1 MDMRKILNCRKA
13 KEINPIHVDWLHGED
28 IFFIEQKETTSVKN
42 LAKNEKS
49 AVREE

>member
-28 IFFIEQKETTSVKN
+28 IFLSSKRKQQV
-42 LAKNEKS
+42 
-49 AVREE
+49 